1 MDHEEAVYK
10 VFRIHTLWCPKC
22 HGAECFDE
30 CDNDCGTKVCDCGAD
45 FYMVDGQPFLGH
57 NPECG
62 YDLDGS
68 E

>member
-45 FYMVDGQPFLGH
+45 FYMVDG
-57 NPECG
+57 
-62 YDLDGS
+62 
-68 E
+68 